1 MNSPGL
7 SAVERPIPTNDRG
20 LWRRV
25 VLGEM
30 VRSLNGKIGAIN
42 RGSSFR
48 GLHDSLVNR
57 LGNHNPQLLLCL
69 HEEHAIALAHG
80 YPVCIE
86 NLIRFDCVAESHN
99 VSEWSR

>member
-20 LWRRV
+20 LWGSD
-25 VLGEM
+25 VLAEM
-30 VRSLNGKIGAIN
+30 LRSLNVKYVALN
-42 RGSSFR
+42 PGSSFR

-86 NLIRFDCVAESHN
+86 NLIRFDCVAASHN